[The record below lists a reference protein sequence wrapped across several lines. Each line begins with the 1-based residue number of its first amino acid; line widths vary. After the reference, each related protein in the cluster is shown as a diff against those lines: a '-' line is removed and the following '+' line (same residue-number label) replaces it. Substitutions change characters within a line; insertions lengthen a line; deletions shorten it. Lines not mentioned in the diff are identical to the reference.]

1 MKTVKRRLPGT
12 VRQKPGSG
20 GVPGFLKNLFFLVLL
35 LGFAYGPVVLL
46 AEGWSERHFGLG
58 YLDVIRAAIA
68 EGPKVPMFVVIFLQL
83 VCAVTVLAN
92 LLGITQPL
100 RDWRLQIERFVFL
113 GHGLNSETRFLCP
126 DRPDWGVFTVF
137 EGDLGRRRAQGFG
150 RINRQFVYQIPTK
163 DPRLASAYDFPALKQ
178 LLVNGLLVGG
188 LAFLFVLIL
197 TGGTLQMA
205 YEAGGELTALGQQR
219 RAQTNSV
226 ALAFV
231 VDHLYWLGL
240 LLAAS
245 FVIAFVSSRSA
256 TRFRRA
262 RADLMRC
269 QGQVYEAL
277 PEEVRPGAVLSGRMV
292 EAMTLTESRGG
303 KPAGSDSGLGVPNR
317 GPEYRLYNLEFDRG
331 FDPPVLAGFYF
342 RREVALSDLENHLDA
357 LVERQAET
365 KVMVAE
371 DLEILPLIPGES
383 GPPLA
388 LLDQRSFDDY

>member
-1 MKTVKRRLPGT
+1 MRT
-12 VRQKPGSG
+12 VRRRGTGAAAQKPGASG
-20 GVPGFLKNLFFLVLL
+20 AFRILKSLFFLGLL

-46 AEGWSERHFGLG
+46 AEGWSEEHFGPG

-68 EGPKVPMFVVIFLQL
+68 EGPKVPLFVVIFLQL
-83 VCAVTVLAN
+83 VCAITVLAN
-92 LLGITQPL
+92 VLGITQPL

-113 GHGLNSETRFLCP
+113 GHGLNSETRFICP

-150 RINRQFVYQIPTK
+150 RVNRQFVYQLPTK
-163 DPRLASAYDFPALKQ
+163 DPRHASAYDFPALRK

-219 RAQTNSV
+219 RAQTDSL

-231 VDHLYWLGL
+231 IDHLYWLGL

-256 TRFRRA
+256 TRFRSA
-262 RADLMRC
+262 RAELMRC
-269 QGQVYEAL
+269 QGQLYRPL
-277 PEEVRPGAVLSGRMV
+277 PDEIRPGAVLSGRLV
-292 EAMTLTESRGG
+292 QAMTLRETRGG

-331 FDPPVLAGFYF
+331 FEPPVLAGFYF
-342 RREVALSDLENHLDA
+342 RREVALSELENHLDV

-365 KVMVAE
+365 RVLVAE
-371 DLEILPLIPGES
+371 DLEILPLTPGES
-383 GPPLA
+383 APPLA
-388 LLDQRSFDDY
+388 LLDQRAFDDY

>member
-1 MKTVKRRLPGT
+1 MKTVKRRFPGT
-12 VRQKPGSG
+12 AQQKPGGG
-20 GVPGFLKNLFFLVLL
+20 GVPGILKSLFFLTLF
-35 LGFAYGPVVLL
+35 LGFAYVPVVFL

-58 YLDVIRAAIA
+58 YLDVLRTAIT
-68 EGPKVPMFVVIFLQL
+68 EGPKVPLLVVIFLQL

-92 LLGITQPL
+92 LLSITQPL

-150 RINRQFVYQIPTK
+150 RINRQFVYQLPTK
-163 DPRLASAYDFPALKQ
+163 DPRLASAYDFPVLRK

-197 TGGTLQMA
+197 SGGTLQMA
-205 YEAGGELTALGQQR
+205 YEAGVELTTLGQQR
-219 RAQTNSV
+219 RAQTDSL

-231 VDHLYWLGL
+231 IDHLYWLGL

-245 FVIAFVSSRSA
+245 FAVAFVSSRSA
-256 TRFRRA
+256 TRFRSA
-262 RADLMRC
+262 QAELMRC
-269 QGQVYEAL
+269 QGQLHRPL
-277 PEEVRPGAVLSGRMV
+277 PDEIRPGAVVSGRMM
-292 EAMTLTESRGG
+292 EAMTLRETRGG

-317 GPEYRLYNLEFDRG
+317 GREYRLYNLEFDRG

-365 KVMVAE
+365 KVMVTE
-371 DLEILPLIPGES
+371 DLEILPLAPGES

>member
-1 MKTVKRRLPGT
+1 MKTVRRRRPGT
-12 VRQKPGSG
+12 AQRKSG
-20 GVPGFLKNLFFLVLL
+20 GGAYGILKNLFFLVLF

-46 AEGWSERHFGLG
+46 AEGWSERHLGLG

-68 EGPKVPMFVVIFLQL
+68 EGPGVPLFVAIFLQL
-83 VCAVTVLAN
+83 VCAITVLAN

-150 RINRQFVYQIPTK
+150 RVNRQFVYQLPTK
-163 DPRLASAYDFPALKQ
+163 DPRQACAYDFPALKK
-178 LLVNGLLVGG
+178 LLVNGLLAGG
-188 LAFLFVLIL
+188 LAFLFVLIT

-205 YEAGGELTALGQQR
+205 YEAGVELTALGQQR
-219 RAQTNSV
+219 RAQTDSL

-231 VDHLYWLGL
+231 IDHLYWLGL

-245 FVIAFVSSRSA
+245 AVIAVVSSRSA

-269 QGQVYEAL
+269 QGQLYGPL
-277 PEEVRPGAVLSGRMV
+277 PDEIRPGAVLSGRMV

-303 KPAGSDSGLGVPNR
+303 KPAGADSGLGVPNR

-342 RREVALSDLENHLDA
+342 RREVALSGLENHLDA

-371 DLEILPLIPGES
+371 DLEILPLAPGES

-388 LLDQRSFDDY
+388 LLDQRSFDDH